1 MACFEE
7 LFLVKDDFE
16 RCKTLLLWHAH
27 RHLAQG
33 QRYELYFDPN
43 PVAAYGRVLA
53 VQLVYGP
60 ELDAQEDW
68 EPVEHPGYGVVAPKG
83 VYLLMRAVLCG
94 TPPPLRENELDYIT
108 ARRASVLKTLEHLDN
123 MEETP

>member
-1 MACFEE
+1 MECFEE

-68 EPVEHPGYGVVAPKG
+68 EPVEHPGYGVAAARG
-83 VYLLMRAVLCG
+83 LYLIARG
-94 TPPPLRENELDYIT
+94 TVNGPPPQLRENELDYCK
-108 ARRASVLKTLEHLDN
+108 ARRQAVFETLEHLDALR
-123 MEETP
+123 ED